1 MLKRLQNIRVESQA
15 STSSVVL
22 IVTLLIFDGRQVLG
36 QFGLDGARHL
46 IPIAELSGGQKAR
59 VVFASLSMSQPH
71 ILLLDEPTNHL

>member
-1 MLKRLQNIRVESQA
+1 M
-15 STSSVVL
+15 
-22 IVTLLIFDGRQVLG
+22 LG

-71 ILLLDEPTNHL
+71 IMLLDEPTNYL